1 MSRPVFFL
9 YPVYEALS
17 AFGWLFI
24 GPVPLAERR
33 PSLAGP
39 APLHPERLCPER
51 PLTPLEHAL
60 ERQLMG

>member
-33 PSLAGP
+33 PPLAGP